1 MAEDHNPISS
11 QRISPYDVS
20 RASFNVVRRGFEP
33 REVRNFLDLVS
44 RELEAFETREAELH
58 HQLALAEDDARHPV
72 IDESTLSSTLGE
84 QSAQVLRSAHQEA
97 RTLLD
102 QAQQDATQI
111 VSAAQERASALAV
124 AAEERSAGR
133 IGDAELAATNLE
145 AQALEAAK
153 KVVAKARADGETLV
167 ARAREQGRGMLDQAQ
182 EARNRVLAD
191 MNARRRLMH
200 LQIEQLRAARD
211 QLASSIVDVRTTIDR
226 LTEEITASDETARAA
241 AQEVARRQPT
251 SPESEDA
258 SIDEALGVDGG
269 VELTEIA
276 VAEVV
281 LEVTASEDD
290 LDDPT
295 AEPGRV
301 EELFAK
307 IRASAHDSEGNTVS
321 EATSAPVVGP
331 DAGPD
336 AGLLASRDAALASA
350 SSTLAR
356 KVKRA
361 LQDEQN
367 RLLDA
372 LRGQSQPDAEHLGD
386 VSDLTA
392 TLAAASVDPLRDAA
406 DAGRSFGIDNGAP
419 SGPGLSDGAV
429 MAIAQELAGHV
440 AEPLHRR
447 LSGVVNAED
456 PSNDV
461 NAAFREWRG
470 ARLERVV
477 GDAAHEAFNAA
488 VVGIAG
494 DGHLRWVPTGAPSPC
509 PDCADN
515 GLEGPLKAGS
525 TFPTGHA
532 APPAHAGCRCA
543 VVPTSS

>member
-20 RASFNVVRRGFEP
+20 RASFSVVRRGFEP

-44 RELEAFETREAELH
+44 RELEAFETREAELR
-58 HQLALAEDDARHPV
+58 HQLAAAEDDARHPV
-72 IDESTLSSTLGE
+72 IDESTLTSTLGE
-84 QSAQVLRSAHQEA
+84 QSAQVLRAAHEEA
-97 RTLLD
+97 RALLD
-102 QAQQDATQI
+102 QAQQDAAQI

-124 AAEERSAGR
+124 AAEERGAGR
-133 IGDAELAATNLE
+133 IGDAELKAGSLE
-145 AQALEAAK
+145 AQALDAAK

-167 ARAREQGRGMLDQAQ
+167 ARAREQGRGMIDQAQ
-182 EARNRVLAD
+182 EARNRILAD

-211 QLASSIVDVRTTIDR
+211 QLATSIVDVRTTIDR
-226 LTEEITASDETARAA
+226 LTDEIAASDETARAA

-251 SPESEDA
+251 SPETEDA
-258 SIDEALGVDGG
+258 TLDEALGV
-269 VELTEIA
+269 EAIEMTEIA
-276 VAEVV
+276 VAEPALDVS
-281 LEVTASEDD
+281 LPGDD
-290 LDDPT
+290 LDEHG

-307 IRASAHDSEGNTVS
+307 IRASAHDVDGTEIV
-321 EATSAPVVGP
+321 EATPAPTS
-331 DAGPD
+331 GPD
-336 AGLLASRDAALASA
+336 AGLLGARDSALAPA

-372 LRGQSQPDAEHLGD
+372 LRGQSQPDSSHVGD
-386 VSDLTA
+386 GSELSA

-406 DAGRSFGIDNGAP
+406 DAGRSFGIENGAP
-419 SGPGLSDGAV
+419 EGPGLSDGAV

-447 LSGVVNAED
+447 LSGLVAAED

-494 DGHLRWVPTGAPSPC
+494 DGHLRWVPTGSPSPC

-543 VVPTSS
+543 VVPTSA

>member
-20 RASFNVVRRGFEP
+20 RASFSVVRRGFEP

-44 RELEAFETREAELH
+44 RELEGFESREAELR

-72 IDESTLSSTLGE
+72 IDESSLTSTLGE
-84 QSAQVLRSAHQEA
+84 QSAQVLRAAHEEA
-97 RTLLD
+97 RALLD
-102 QAQQDATQI
+102 QAQQDAAGI
-111 VSAAQERASALAV
+111 VSAAQERASSVAV
-124 AAEERSAGR
+124 AAEERGAGR

-211 QLASSIVDVRTTIDR
+211 QLATSIVDVRTTIDR

-251 SPESEDA
+251 SAESEDG
-258 SIDEALGVDGG
+258 SIDEALGADGTGEMTEVAAAEAALG
-269 VELTEIA
+269 VSMA
-276 VAEVV
+276 
-281 LEVTASEDD
+281 EDD
-290 LDDPT
+290 PDDPS

-307 IRASAHDSEGNTVS
+307 IRASAHDSDGT
-321 EATSAPVVGP
+321 AVVEVTP
-331 DAGPD
+331 AAASGPD

-372 LRGQSQPDAEHLGD
+372 LRGQSQPNVEHLGD
-386 VSDLTA
+386 VSHLTA

-406 DAGRSFGIDNGAP
+406 DAGRSFGLDHGAP

-447 LSGVVNAED
+447 LTNVVTAED

-470 ARLERVV
+470 ARLERSV

-488 VVGIAG
+488 VVGITG
-494 DGHLRWVPTGAPSPC
+494 DGHLRWVPAGAPAPC

-543 VVPTSS
+543 IVPTSP